1 VRLGVVILAS
11 VLVNPHLIVY
21 DAAVLVLP
29 LLWFGAYVQERRRPA
44 DARVYWTTVY
54 WLCLTFLAPTAAAIG
69 VQASVLLMAWLMVL
83 MTRSVAGG
91 DLIAGAGAR
100 DERMARVGACEVTY

>member
-1 VRLGVVILAS
+1 MIVS

-29 LLWFGAYVQERRRPA
+29 LVWFGAYIQERGRPA

-54 WLCLTFLAPTAAAIG
+54 WLCLSFLAPTAAAIG
-69 VQASVLLMAWLMVL
+69 VQASVLLMGWLMVL
-83 MTRSVAGG
+83 VARWVAAG
-91 DLIAGAGAR
+91 DLIEGVGAR
-100 DERMARVGACEVTY
+100 NQGMARASAWPITY